1 MDYQAEYGLSED
13 DIKFIDEK
21 IQEANNIFAEISK
34 KKQILLIVD
43 YTHSKALVVKYT
55 VKH

>member
-13 DIKFIDEK
+13 DIKFIDEN

-34 KKQILLIVD
+34 KTNTIKENCESTAIEEYLNSL
-43 YTHSKALVVKYT
+43 
-55 VKH
+55 